1 MNKKKGF
8 TLVEILAVVIILGV
22 ISIIVYPVLNKV
34 LKDNRKRAFEASL
47 NAVVRAA
54 ELYKTDNNNV
64 LGIVDYDDETIDIS
78 NLGKWEAGTLTD
90 SVDTDGKSKIYLTGF
105 YDGEFCATGFE
116 GNFTIIEGKCVET
129 PELCF
134 LMENNEI
141 IQYGFDYSACPTN
154 VNIPASIN
162 GQDVLYIGEGVF
174 ENSPIASVIIPNSI
188 REIRDDAFNDSAL
201 TSLDL
206 TNATSLQIIGFGAF
220 EYTHL
225 TNVDFTNLT
234 SLVEIQGGAFEYSGL
249 TGTLDLTNS
258 TNLTRIWPY
267 SFEENQISSVKLSG
281 LTHLERIGEYAFEE
295 NNITGVVDLTNMPAL
310 VSLDDY
316 AFNYNN
322 ITSINL
328 AGTNILESIG
338 QNTFANNDIANINV
352 DTTNNIRWLGAYAF
366 AYNDLTSFNLTSFP
380 NMDYISTGVVNN
392 NQLSNSEAF
401 IYNMVNGTID
411 PSILISYGGASRSNI
426 VIPSTV
432 VSIGEN
438 TFYNQGITSID
449 FSQTT
454 GLTNIDYYAFASNY
468 LTTITLPSTLVEIGQ
483 YAFSNNQLAN
493 ITIPENTTTIDD
505 YAFYANRLT
514 SVTLP
519 STLIEIGRYAFSN
532 NQLANI
538 TIPGNTTT
546 IENYAFISNAT
557 WQTITILSNGVNSTL
572 RFNYV
577 WTDIGWPI
585 EKIPTV
591 ELVSTLSTA
600 TPNNFDFQN
609 FTYYKVT
616 VPTSGQYKFEVWGAQ
631 GGCSYGG
638 TGGYSTGLVQLN
650 SGDTLYVY
658 VGGKGLCSS
667 ETSSSLMGGW
677 NGGGF
682 AYKNSYTAGS
692 GGGATDIRV
701 TTNSLYARVIVA
713 GGGGGYSSAGGYTGG
728 FGGGLTGGSTY
739 NTATFSA
746 GGGTQI
752 IGGTNGCYSNG
763 NGKFGFGGSY
773 SSACGSLWGYPISG
787 GGSGWYGGG
796 STSISSGGGSGWI
809 YTSTDFANWQSG
821 NATDAAQWLLNSS
834 YYLSSAQTIAGN
846 LTITN
851 PDGSSVTGH
860 AGNGYA
866 RITFIA

>member
-78 NLGKWEAGTLTD
+78 NLGKWQAGTLTD
-90 SVDTDGKSKIYLTGF
+90 SVDTDGNTKIYLTGF
-105 YDGEFCATGFE
+105 YDGEFCATGYE

-134 LMENNEI
+134 IMKNNEI
-141 IQYGFDYSACPTN
+141 IQYEFDYSACPTN
-154 VNIPASIN
+154 VNIPTSID

-174 ENSPIASVIIPNSI
+174 ESSPIASVIIPNSI
-188 REIRDDAFNDSAL
+188 KEIRDNAFNDSAL

-206 TNATSLQIIGFGAF
+206 TNATSLQIIGSGAF

-234 SLVEIQGGAFEYSGL
+234 SLVEIKGAAFEYSGL

-281 LTHLERIGEYAFEE
+281 LTHLEIIGNNAFEE
-295 NNITGVVDLTNMPAL
+295 NNITGVLDLTSMPAL
-310 VSLDDY
+310 TSLDDG
-316 AFNYNN
+316 AFSNNN

-328 AGTNILESIG
+328 TGTNVLESIG
-338 QNTFANNDIANINV
+338 QNAFAYNDITNINV
-352 DTTNNIRWLGAYAF
+352 DTINNIMWLGAYAF
-366 AYNDLTSFNLTSFP
+366 AYNDLTSFSLTLFP
-380 NMDYISTGVVNN
+380 NIDYVSAGVVND

-401 IYNMVNGTID
+401 IYNVVNGTID
-411 PSILISYGGASRSNI
+411 SSILISYGGASRSNI

-438 TFYNQGITSID
+438 AFSSQNITSVD

-454 GLTNIDYYAFASNY
+454 GLANIDYYAFSYNN

-483 YAFSNNQLAN
+483 YAFADNQLVN
-493 ITIPENTTTIDD
+493 VSIPENTTIIDD
-505 YAFYANRLT
+505 YAFYSNRLT

-519 STLIEIGRYAFSN
+519 STLLEIGQYAFSS

-538 TIPGNTTT
+538 TIPVNTTT
-546 IENYAFISNAT
+546 IENYAFTSNAT
-557 WQTITILSNGVNSTL
+557 WQTITILSNGVNSKL
-572 RFNYV
+572 RFNYA
-577 WTDIGWPI
+577 WTDIGWPM

-591 ELVSTLSTA
+591 ELLSTLSTA

-631 GGCSYGG
+631 GGCSGG
-638 TGGYSTGLVQLN
+638 AGGYSTGLVQLN

-667 ETSSSLMGGW
+667 ETSYSLMGGW

-682 AYKNSYTAGS
+682 AYKGSYITGS
-692 GGGATDIRV
+692 GGGATDIRIQ
-701 TTNSLYARVIVA
+701 TNSLYSRAIVA
-713 GGGGGYSSAGGYTGG
+713 GGGGGYSNLGYFSGGV
-728 FGGGLTGGSTY
+728 GGGQLGGSTY
-739 NTATFSA
+739 DSA
-746 GGGTQI
+746 SYAGGGGTQVN
-752 IGGTNGCYSNG
+752 GGISGCNSKG
-763 NGKFGFGGSY
+763 NGKFGLGGSY
-773 SSACGSLWGYPISG
+773 DSACGSFWGYPDTG

-796 STSISSGGGSGWI
+796 SAAISSGGGSGWV
-809 YTSTDFANWQSG
+809 YTSTDFTNWQSG

-860 AGNGYA
+860 TGNGYA

>member
-64 LGIVDYDDETIDIS
+64 LGIVDYDDENIDIS
-78 NLGKWEAGTLTD
+78 NLGKWQAGTLTD
-90 SVDTDGKSKIYLTGF
+90 SVDTDGNTKIYLTGF
-105 YDGEFCATGFE
+105 YDGEFCATGYE

-134 LMENNEI
+134 IMKNNEI
-141 IQYGFDYSACPTN
+141 IQYEFDYSACPTN
-154 VNIPASIN
+154 VNIPTSID

-174 ENSPIASVIIPNSI
+174 ESSPIASVIIPNSI
-188 REIRDDAFNDSAL
+188 KEIRDNAFNDSAL

-206 TNATSLQIIGFGAF
+206 TNATSLQIIGSGAF

-234 SLVEIQGGAFEYSGL
+234 SLVEIKGAAFEYSGL

-295 NNITGVVDLTNMPAL
+295 NNITGVLELTNMPAL
-310 VSLDDY
+310 VSLDDG
-316 AFNYNN
+316 AFSNNN

-328 AGTNILESIG
+328 TSTNVLESIG
-338 QNTFANNDIANINV
+338 QNAFAYNDITNINV
-352 DTTNNIRWLGAYAF
+352 DTINNIMWLGAYAF
-366 AYNDLTSFNLTSFP
+366 AYNDLTSFSLTLFP
-380 NMDYISTGVVNN
+380 NIDYVSAGVVNN

-401 IYNMVNGTID
+401 IYNVVNGTID

-438 TFYNQGITSID
+438 TFYSQGITSVD
-449 FSQTT
+449 FSQAT
-454 GLTNIDYYAFASNY
+454 GLTNIDYYAFASNN
-468 LTTITLPSTLVEIGQ
+468 LTTITLPSTLIEIGQ
-483 YAFSNNQLAN
+483 YAFA
-493 ITIPENTTTIDD
+493 
-505 YAFYANRLT
+505 Y
-514 SVTLP
+514 
-519 STLIEIGRYAFSN
+519 

-546 IENYAFISNAT
+546 IENYAFKSNAT

-591 ELVSTLSTA
+591 EVLSTLSTA
-600 TPNNFDFQN
+600 AQNNFDFQN
-609 FTYYKVT
+609 FTYYKVA

-631 GGCSYGG
+631 GGCNSGG
-638 TGGYSTGLVQLN
+638 KGGYSTGLVQLN

-667 ETSSSLMGGW
+667 ETIYSLMGGW

-682 AYKNSYTAGS
+682 AYKGSYITGS
-692 GGGATDIRV
+692 GGGATDIRIQ
-701 TTNSLYARVIVA
+701 TNSLYSRAIVA
-713 GGGGGYSSAGGYTGG
+713 GGGGGYSNLGYFSGGV
-728 FGGGLTGGSTY
+728 GGGQLGGSTY
-739 NTATFSA
+739 DSA
-746 GGGTQI
+746 SYAGGGGTQVN
-752 IGGTNGCYSNG
+752 GGISGCNSKG
-763 NGKFGFGGSY
+763 NGKFGLGGSY
-773 SSACGSLWGYPISG
+773 DSACGSFWGYPDTG

-796 STSISSGGGSGWI
+796 SAAISSGGGSGWV
-809 YTSTDFANWQSG
+809 YTSTDFTNWQSG

-860 AGNGYA
+860 TGNGYA